1 MVFAKRVLFALVAAS
16 LLLGSSA
23 ALAQEE
29 GETEIIKKDD
39 VKKEED
45 DDLRE
50 DGFDGRLSTKATF
63 NVVSN
68 SNVVGQNDGT
78 SLLLGGSLTGG
89 LDFIEGDHK
98 VSNTLTYNTS
108 WARTPVIDEFVKNND
123 SIQLENLYNYFLTD
137 WIGPYARLSFE
148 TSLFPTERVTADA
161 QNYEI
166 TELDGGI
173 DARTTD
179 RLRLADPA
187 NPFEL
192 FQSAGIFLEPVRKQA
207 IQAELRVGFGAR
219 ETLASG
225 VLVVQDDPNT
235 APVEVEELDDA
246 IQAGTEAFLGAKGE
260 FPEQKL
266 SYRLGATA
274 LIPFVN
280 NDDTDRSAVELTRL
294 GFNGDVTYNALD
306 WLGFSYNVKVL
317 DDPQLLNKT
326 QVQNSLL
333 LTFSYTFLEADDI
346 EKPEPSEEEKKPE
359 PTEELEETKKKLEE
373 AEDRAEKAEKRAAEL
388 EEQLEDTNQQL
399 EQTEQEL
406 EDADNQPE
414 PEPEPEDEPT
424 DEESTDEEDTADE
437 EPAAD
442 DADADD
448 EEAADE
454 EAADEEPAAEE
465 DATDADAP

>member
-1 MVFAKRVLFALVAAS
+1 MVF
-16 LLLGSSA
+16 G
-23 ALAQEE
+23 QEE

-45 DDLRE
+45 DGRQ

-78 SLLLGGSLTGG
+78 SLLLGGNLLGG

-98 VSNTLTYNTS
+98 VSNTLSYNTS

-225 VLVVQDDPNT
+225 VLVVQDDPDT

-246 IQAGTEAFLGAKGE
+246 IQAGAEAFLGAKGE
-260 FPEQKL
+260 FPEQRL

-280 NDDTDRSAVELTRL
+280 NDDTDRSSVELTRL
-294 GFNGDVTYNALD
+294 GFNGDITYNALE
-306 WLGFSYNVKVL
+306 WLGLSYNVKVL

-346 EKPEPSEEEKKPE
+346 EKPEPSKEETKPE

-424 DEESTDEEDTADE
+424 EDEPTEEESTDEEDAAGE

-442 DADADD
+442 DAG
-448 EEAADE
+448 ADE
-454 EAADEEPAAEE
+454 EVTDEEPAAEE